1 MSSPP
6 CSPILPLLSSPPSF
20 LFEDSS
26 PSPPPPPSSSRPVNQ
41 PILCT
46 PPPLSAQS
54 RRIINST
61 AEKLARAISRNDSTH
76 KRNLLNEL
84 CQQVATTPLSAAS
97 PKQRVLNSAEWN
109 NMVTRLYSHKEQRD
123 GRVLESADKLKLR
136 EQAPC
141 TFTPKLNERSVR
153 LASMSGGDIA
163 SRSLD
168 HQAKREAKLNEE
180 RLLLQQV
187 QDRELTFHPMVNSA
201 NSVRARVMTDNP
213 VQRKL
218 DYAKQVERRREQDFL
233 DTHTFSPSLNARS
246 MEMTQ
251 NRAHNGGEATP
262 TKPPIKPYDSP
273 SFHPQ
278 INSYSRKLVHSRA
291 NNNLPAFERLYEL
304 SVASRRARG
313 LGE

>member
-1 MSSPP
+1 M
-6 CSPILPLLSSPPSF
+6 SSPPSF
-20 LFEDSS
+20 FFEDS
-26 PSPPPPPSSSRPVNQ
+26 PPPPPPSSSRPANQ
-41 PILCT
+41 PVLCT

-54 RRIINST
+54 RRAIHST
-61 AEKLARAISRNDSTH
+61 TEKLARAISRNDSAH

-84 CQQVATTPLSAAS
+84 CQQVATTPVSAS
-97 PKQRVLNSAEWN
+97 PKQRVLNSAEWD
-109 NMVTRLYSHKEQRD
+109 NMVTRLYSHKELRD

-141 TFTPKLNERSVR
+141 TFTPKLNERSLR
-153 LASMSGGDIA
+153 LASMSGGGGGGGGDIA

-168 HQAKREAKLNEE
+168 HHAKRDAKLNEE

-187 QDRELTFHPMVNSA
+187 QDRELTFHPVVNSA
-201 NSVRARVMTDNP
+201 NNSSVRARVMTDNL

-246 MEMTQ
+246 MELTQ
-251 NRAHNGGEATP
+251 NRACNAGETTP
-262 TKPPIKPYDSP
+262 SGKPPVAKPPYDSP

-278 INSYSRKLVHSRA
+278 INSHSRKLVHSRA

-304 SVASRRARG
+304 SVAARRARG